1 MTSSA
6 GQTKTVPQASGLGPT
21 DIGVLLAMQF
31 VWGGSFV
38 VSKIAVGEMPPLM
51 FMGLR
56 FVIVSAMLIPFL
68 RWHPGQMWNVAMISL
83 FTGSLHFGLMI
94 TGLAMADDVAP
105 VAIMIQLGVPFA
117 TLLSVVVL
125 HERLGLWRISALA
138 IAFSGVL
145 VVGFDPE
152 VFQYAGALVLVITA
166 AFMMA
171 IGTMF
176 MRRVRGVPVYT
187 MQGWLALMAWPPLMI
202 ASFFLEGSPVPV
214 LMNIEYDWGVIVGLI
229 WVVVGTSLIGHA
241 AYYWIMQRHEVGLT
255 APFMLLAPILGA
267 AGGAYFLGDVITWR
281 MVVGGAL
288 TLIGV
293 LIITTREGR
302 RRPQPEL
309 AETTL

>member
-1 MTSSA
+1 VTSEVGQHGSA
-6 GQTKTVPQASGLGPT
+6 PPAAGLSLT

-31 VWGGSFV
+31 MWGGSFV
-38 VSKIAVGEMPPLM
+38 ISKIAVDEMPPLM
-51 FMGLR
+51 FVALR
-56 FVIVSAMLIPFL
+56 FVIVSALLIPFL

-83 FTGSLHFGLMI
+83 FTGSLNFGLMI

-117 TLLSVVVL
+117 TLLSVIVL
-125 HERLGLWRISALA
+125 HERLGIWRISALA

-152 VFQYAGALVLVITA
+152 VFQYADALGLVITA
-166 AFMMA
+166 ALMMA
-171 IGTMF
+171 VGTMF

-187 MQGWLALMAWPPLMI
+187 MQGWLALMAWPPLI
-202 ASFFLEGSPVPV
+202 VASYFLEGSPVPV

-229 WVVVGTSLIGHA
+229 WVVLGTSLIGHA

-288 TLIGV
+288 TLVGV

-302 RRPQPEL
+302 RRPPPKL
-309 AETTL
+309 AEPTL